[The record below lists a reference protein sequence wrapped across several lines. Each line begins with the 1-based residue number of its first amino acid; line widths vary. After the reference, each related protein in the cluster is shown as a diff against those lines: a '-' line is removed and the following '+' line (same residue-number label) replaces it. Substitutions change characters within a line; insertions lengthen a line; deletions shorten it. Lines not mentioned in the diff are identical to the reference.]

1 MQRSA
6 THVFRKITQKK
17 TCQQTREMKEKKVL
31 QEKEQVYGERFQCY
45 ILPEQS
51 PPSPPSPTPSSR
63 KLTAEHPVE
72 SIKSCK
78 FSSSQLLQLF
88 YALSEHF
95 FECLDA
101 GEPS

>member
-1 MQRSA
+1 MYSA
-6 THVFRKITQKK
+6 KLPKKK

-31 QEKEQVYGERFQCY
+31 QEKEQVYGERFQW
-45 ILPEQS
+45 LHS
-51 PPSPPSPTPSSR
+51 SRTKPPPPPSPTPSSR